1 MGELLG
7 CCVAVVGGAVGAVG
21 VGEGYDRFFGIRLD
35 LVILCIKH
43 CVTPNAYQASNDRNA
58 TTPQPNNA
66 TTSPL
71 TPPPTKQG
79 IGTAQ
84 LLIVV
89 AILGIL
95 GVLGYRAL
103 RNTPGSF
110 LAGPAEYELQYQPAD
125 FSYNIDPETA
135 LAILQNPRRYR
146 REFDDLV
153 RDINTD
159 ILRHVSNRLGLNDSL
174 QQEVM
179 LEYDRQH
186 PQLTELYYQDF
197 MRLRDTSAALY
208 ETWYEEGGQKVTE
221 IFEEV
226 ASNYTCF
233 MLNKVL
239 AAVIRTRNGNILA
252 RGADVQ
258 NPCSIAMGEA
268 LRPLVARMRE
278 RAAIEDFSRS
288 KGLFQEKVEN
298 VIGELATI
306 EVRDKKG
313 ISKNLQTTVW
323 GMNVSETDVE
333 ITALSILKVGFRL
346 NEYFDLVLD
355 EQNKTVRITLP
366 EPEILSHEVLPKVEK
381 LDIGWLREVK
391 GANIDEGVNALR
403 ENFREEALES
413 DIMDR
418 AKTQAQQLMETMFGP
433 LVGNI
438 GAGYRLEVGF
448 RGAPERVTQGS
459 LG

>member
-1 MGELLG
+1 M
-7 CCVAVVGGAVGAVG
+7 A
-21 VGEGYDRFFGIRLD
+21 R
-35 LVILCIKH
+35 
-43 CVTPNAYQASNDRNA
+43 
-58 TTPQPNNA
+58 
-66 TTSPL
+66 TSPQE
-71 TPPPTKQG
+71 TKSV
-79 IGTAQ
+79 GTAQ
-84 LLIVV
+84 ILIVV

-110 LAGPAEYELQYQPAD
+110 LAGPAEYELQYRPAD
-125 FSYNIDPETA
+125 FNFDIDTETA
-135 LAILQNPRRYR
+135 LAVLKNPRRYR

-153 RDINTD
+153 YDINTD
-159 ILRHVSNRLGLNDSL
+159 ILRHVSNRMGLSDSL
-174 QQEVM
+174 QQEV
-179 LEYDRQH
+179 LAEYDRQH
-186 PQLTELYYQDF
+186 PQLAELYFNDF

-208 ETWYEEGGQKVTE
+208 ETWYDEGGQKVTE

-268 LRPLVARMRE
+268 LRPLVSRMRE
-278 RAAIEDFSRS
+278 RAAIEDFSES

-306 EVRDKKG
+306 EIRDKKG
-313 ISKNLQTTVW
+313 INKNLQTTIW
-323 GMNVSETDVE
+323 GVNVSETDVE

-346 NEYFDLVLD
+346 NEYFDLQLD
-355 EQNKTVRITLP
+355 EQNKTVNITLP
-366 EPEILSHEVLPKVEK
+366 EPEILSHEVLPKVER
-381 LDIGWLREVK
+381 LDIGWLREVE
-391 GANIDEGVNALR
+391 GGSINEGVNALR
-403 ENFREEALES
+403 ESFRQDALES
-413 DIMDR
+413 NVMDR
-418 AKTQAQQLMETMFGP
+418 AKAQATNLMDTMFGP
-433 LVGNI
+433 LVSNI
-438 GAGYRLEVGF
+438 GSDYKLVVNF
-448 RGAPERVTQGS
+448 RGAPIRTTQGE

>member
-1 MGELLG
+1 M
-7 CCVAVVGGAVGAVG
+7 ARA
-21 VGEGYDRFFGIRLD
+21 
-35 LVILCIKH
+35 
-43 CVTPNAYQASNDRNA
+43 NA
-58 TTPQPNNA
+58 PE
-66 TTSPL
+66 
-71 TPPPTKQG
+71 TKKV
-79 IGTAQ
+79 GTAQ
-84 LLIVV
+84 TLIVI

-103 RNTPGSF
+103 RDTPGSF
-110 LAGPAEYELQYQPAD
+110 LAGPAEYELQYRPAD
-125 FSYNIDPETA
+125 FNYDIDSETA
-135 LAILQNPRRYR
+135 LAILRNPRRYR
-146 REFDDLV
+146 REFDELV
-153 RDINTD
+153 HDINTD
-159 ILRHVSNRLGLNDSL
+159 ILRHVSNRMGLSDSL
-174 QQEVM
+174 QSEVL

-186 PQLTELYYQDF
+186 PQLTELYFNDF

-208 ETWYEEGGQKVTE
+208 ETWYDEGGQKVTE

-278 RAAIEDFSRS
+278 RAAIEDFSNS

-306 EVRDKKG
+306 EIRDKKG
-313 ISKNLQTTVW
+313 ISKNLQTTIW
-323 GMNVSETDVE
+323 GVNVSETDVE

-346 NEYFDLVLD
+346 NEYFDLQLD
-355 EQNKTVRITLP
+355 EQNKRVTITLP

-381 LDIGWLREVK
+381 LDIGWLREVE
-391 GANIDEGVNALR
+391 GVNINEGVNALR
-403 ENFREEALES
+403 ESFREDALES
-413 DIMDR
+413 NVMDR
-418 AKTQAQQLMETMFGP
+418 AKQQATDLMDTMFGP
-433 LVGNI
+433 LIANI
-438 GAGYRLEVGF
+438 GTNYTLVVNF
-448 RGAPERVTQGS
+448 RGAPERVTQGT